1 MSELEQ
7 VSKEMMDELEDFG
20 RHTFDIGMNLF
31 FKNCYPELEHYRC
44 THGVGLDFNVFLK
57 IIKHV
62 NGDPQFEAEKPKK
75 WIVRSKKIDLF
86 TGYWFLAL
94 NKHGLMNLYFGDK
107 YTPYKFDTREEA
119 EKWSNPQTEVVEVE

>member
-44 THGVGLDFNVFLK
+44 MHGVGLYFNVFLK

-75 WIVRSKKIDLF
+75 WIVRSKINLAF
-86 TGYWFLAL
+86 SFLAVYAGSFML
-94 NKHGLMNLYFGDK
+94 VSDK
-107 YTPYKFDTREEA
+107 QNATFFDTREEA
-119 EKWSNPQTEVVEVE
+119 EKWTNPYTEVVEVEDD

>member
-7 VSKEMMDELEDFG
+7 VSQKMMEELEDFG

-75 WIVRSKKIDLF
+75 WIVESIKDADDEHWYLVKRYGMFTLKPLYSID
-86 TGYWFLAL
+86 A
-94 NKHGLMNLYFGDK
+94 
-107 YTPYKFDTREEA
+107 YKFDTREEA
-119 EKWSNPQTEVVEVE
+119 EKWTNPQTEVVEVEE